1 LFDVVHAPLWLVAL
15 TAGVAAPFCVAVL
28 QAALESKLR
37 RTTQAVL
44 VRATATVTRQPRE
57 PRERREEAVAERE
70 RLATDDPARWWRRR
84 DL

>member
-57 PRERREEAVAERE
+57 RREEAVAERE
-70 RLATDDPARWWRRR
+70 RLATDDPAR
-84 DL
+84 